1 MNTCVSIFMCA
12 EAPILVACSFIEWHW
27 YSVENT
33 VGSREFGVYLFFLGS
48 EQGVLEELG
57 SAAFKSF

>member
-1 MNTCVSIFMCA
+1 MCA